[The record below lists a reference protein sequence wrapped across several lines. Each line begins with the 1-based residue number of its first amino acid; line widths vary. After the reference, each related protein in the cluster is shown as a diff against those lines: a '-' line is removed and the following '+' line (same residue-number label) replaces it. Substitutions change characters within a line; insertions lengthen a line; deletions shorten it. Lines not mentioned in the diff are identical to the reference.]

1 MRAAVITNP
10 GGSAEEAFEVQEVLD
25 PIPGHDEVLVAV
37 KASALNRADLLQRRG
52 RYNGPPGTRNDIAGL
67 EAAGVIE
74 AVGDRVVG
82 WKPGDRVMALLG
94 GMGYASKVVVHERML
109 MPVPPNL
116 TFEEAASIPEVFLT
130 AYDALF
136 MQCELV
142 MGESVL
148 IHAAGSGVGTAA
160 VQLASAQ
167 SCRIFGTAGSQE
179 KLDAATELGMD
190 VGINY
195 KEEDF
200 AAVIEEQTGGQGVD
214 VILDVIGG
222 PYWHQNMKSIALR
235 GRMIIVG
242 SMGGAAVEGMVTSA
256 LSQKRASVRGTLL
269 RGRPLEEKA
278 TLIQAFNNRVMP
290 LFADETIRPIID
302 RVFPLDQA
310 GAAHAYM
317 ESNAN
322 FGKIVLKID
331 D

>member
-1 MRAAVITNP
+1 MRAAVITEP
-10 GGSAEEAFEVQEVLD
+10 GGPEVFAVQEVPD
-25 PIPGHDEVLVAV
+25 PTPGPDEVLVAV
-37 KASALNRADLLQRRG
+37 KASALNRADLMQRRG
-52 RYNGPPGTRNDIAGL
+52 RYNGPPGTRNDIPGL

-74 AVGDRVVG
+74 AVGERVVG

-94 GMGYASKVVVHERML
+94 GMGYASKVAVHERML

-130 AYDALF
+130 AYDAIF

-148 IHAAGSGVGTAA
+148 IHAVGSGVGTAA

-179 KLDAATELGMD
+179 KLDAATELGLD

-195 KEEDF
+195 HDEDF
-200 AAVIEEQTGGQGVD
+200 AEVIAEQTGGQGVE
-214 VILDVIGG
+214 VILDLVGG
-222 PYWHQNMKSIALR
+222 PYWHQNMKSIAVK

-242 SMGGAAVEGMVTSA
+242 SLGGASVDGMVTSA

-278 TLIQAFNNRVMP
+278 TLVQAFNNRVMP
-290 LFADETIRPIID
+290 LFADETIRPIVD

-310 GAAHAYM
+310 GDAHAYM
-317 ESNAN
+317 ETNAN
-322 FGKIVLKID
+322 FGKIVLKVD

>member
-1 MRAAVITNP
+1 MRAAVVTNP
-10 GGSAEEAFEVQEVLD
+10 GGLEDAFEVQEVAD
-25 PIPGHDEVLVAV
+25 PVPGHDEVLVSV

-52 RYNGPPGTRNDIAGL
+52 RYNGPPGTRNDIPGL

-82 WKPGDRVMALLG
+82 WEPGDQVMALLG
-94 GMGYASKVVVHERML
+94 GMGYASKVTVHERML

-136 MQCELV
+136 LQCELV

-160 VQLASAQ
+160 IQMAAAQ
-167 SCRIFGTAGSQE
+167 GCRIFGTAGSQE
-179 KLDAATELGMD
+179 KLDAANELGLD

-222 PYWHQNMKSIALR
+222 PYWHQNMKSIALK

-278 TLIQAFNNRVMP
+278 MLVQAFNHRVMP

-302 RVFPLDQA
+302 RVFPLDEV

-317 ESNAN
+317 EANAN

>member
-1 MRAAVITNP
+1 MRAAVVTNP
-10 GGSAEEAFEVQEVLD
+10 GGLEDAFEVQEVPD
-25 PIPGHDEVLVAV
+25 PVPSHDEVLLSV

-52 RYNGPPGTRNDIAGL
+52 RYNGPPGTRNDIPGL

-94 GMGYASKVVVHERML
+94 GMGYASKVTVHERML

-160 VQLASAQ
+160 IQMAAAQ
-167 SCRIFGTAGSQE
+167 GCRIFGTAGSQE
-179 KLDAATELGMD
+179 KLDAATELGLD

-195 KEEDF
+195 REEDF

-222 PYWHQNMKSIALR
+222 PYWHQNMKSIALK

-278 TLIQAFNNRVMP
+278 TLIQAFNHRVMP

-302 RVFPLDQA
+302 RVFPLDQV

>member
-1 MRAAVITNP
+1 MRAAVVTNP
-10 GGSAEEAFEVQEVLD
+10 GGLEDAFEVQELPD
-25 PIPGHDEVLVAV
+25 PIPGHEEVLVSV

-52 RYNGPPGTRNDIAGL
+52 RYNGPPGTRNDIPGL
-67 EAAGVIE
+67 EAAGVVE

-94 GMGYASKVVVHERML
+94 GMGYASKVTVHERML

-136 MQCELV
+136 LQCDLV

-160 VQLASAQ
+160 IQMAAAQ
-167 SCRIFGTAGSQE
+167 GCRIFGTAGSQE

-195 KEEDF
+195 HEEDF

-222 PYWHQNMKSIALR
+222 PYWHQNMKSIALK

-278 TLIQAFNNRVMP
+278 TLIQAFNHRVMP

-302 RVFPLDQA
+302 RVFPLDQT

>member
-10 GGSAEEAFEVQEVLD
+10 GGAAEEAFAVQEVPD
-25 PIPGHDEVLVAV
+25 PLVGPEDVLVAV

-67 EAAGVIE
+67 EAAGIVE
-74 AVGDRVVG
+74 AIGERVTA

-94 GMGYASKVVVHERML
+94 GMGYASKVAVHERMA

-130 AYDALF
+130 AYDAIF
-136 MQCELV
+136 MQSELK

-148 IHAAGSGVGTAA
+148 IHAVGSGVGTAA
-160 VQLASAQ
+160 VQMAAAQ

-179 KLDAATELGMD
+179 KLDAATDLGLD
-190 VGINY
+190 IGINY
-195 KEEDF
+195 NEQDF
-200 AAVIEEQTGGQGVD
+200 AEVITEETGGQGVD

-222 PYWHQNMKSIALR
+222 PYWHQNLKSIAVK

-242 SMGGAAVEGMVTSA
+242 SLGGATVPDMTTSA
-256 LSQKRASVRGTLL
+256 LSQKRATVRGTLL

-278 TLIQAFNNRVMP
+278 TLIQAFNNRVVP

-317 ESNAN
+317 ETNAN

>member
-1 MRAAVITNP
+1 MRAAVITEP
-10 GGSAEEAFEVQEVLD
+10 GGPEAFQVQEVPD
-25 PIPGHDEVLVAV
+25 PVPGPDEVLVAV

-52 RYNGPPGTRNDIAGL
+52 RYNGPPGTRNDIPGL
-67 EAAGVIE
+67 EAAGIVE
-74 AVGDRVVG
+74 AIGARVTG
-82 WKPGDRVMALLG
+82 WQPGDRVMALLG
-94 GMGYASKVVVHERML
+94 GEGYASKVAVHERML

-116 TFEEAASIPEVFLT
+116 TFEQAAAIPEVFLT

-136 MQCELV
+136 LQSELV

-160 VQLASAQ
+160 IQLAASQ

-190 VGINY
+190 VGVNY
-195 KEEDF
+195 HEEDF
-200 AAVIEEQTGGQGVD
+200 AAVVEEHTGGAGVD
-214 VILDVIGG
+214 VILDVVGA
-222 PYWHQNMKSIALR
+222 PYWHQNLKSLALK

-242 SMGGAAVEGMVTSA
+242 SLGGANVEGMVTGA
-256 LSQKRASVRGTLL
+256 ISQKRATIRGTLL

-278 TLIQAFNNRVMP
+278 TLIQAFSHRVVP
-290 LFADETIRPIID
+290 LFADETIRPVID
-302 RVFPLDQA
+302 RVFPLEQTGD
-310 GAAHAYM
+310 AHAYM

>member
-1 MRAAVITNP
+1 MRAAVVTNP
-10 GGSAEEAFEVQEVLD
+10 GGLEDAFEVQDVPDPVL
-25 PIPGHDEVLVAV
+25 GHDEVLVAV

-52 RYNGPPGTRNDIAGL
+52 RYNGPPGTRNDIPGL

-74 AVGDRVVG
+74 AVGERVVG

-94 GMGYASKVVVHERML
+94 GMGYASKVTVHERML

-160 VQLASAQ
+160 IQLAAAQ
-167 SCRIFGTAGSQE
+167 GCRIFGTAGSQE
-179 KLDAATELGMD
+179 KLDAATELGLD

-222 PYWHQNMKSIALR
+222 PYWHQNMKSIALK

-278 TLIQAFNNRVMP
+278 TLIQAFNHRVMP

-302 RVFPLDQA
+302 RVFPLDEV

>member
-1 MRAAVITNP
+1 MRAAVVVNP
-10 GGSAEEAFEVQEVLD
+10 KSSDAFEIQEVPD
-25 PIPGHDEVLVAV
+25 PPVGPDEVLIAV
-37 KASALNRADLLQRRG
+37 KTTALNRADLLQRRG
-52 RYNGPPGTRNDIAGL
+52 RYSGPPGTRDDIPGL

-74 AVGDRVVG
+74 ATGERVTG

-94 GMGYASKVVVHERML
+94 GNGYASKVVVHERL
-109 MPVPPNL
+109 IIPIPPNL

-130 AYDALF
+130 AYDAIF

-148 IHAAGSGVGTAA
+148 VHAVGSGVGTAA
-160 VQLASAQ
+160 VQLAAAQ
-167 SCRIFGTAGSQE
+167 SCRVFGTAGSQA
-179 KLDAATELGMD
+179 KLDAAAQLGLD

-195 KEEDF
+195 HEADF
-200 AAVIEEQTGGQGVD
+200 ADVIADRSNGRGVD

-222 PYWHQNMKSIALR
+222 PYWHQNMKAIATK

-242 SMGGAAVEGMVTSA
+242 SLGGAAVDGMVTSA

-278 TLIQAFNNRVMP
+278 TLIQAFNDRVVP
-290 LFADETIRPIID
+290 LFMDGTIRPIVD
-302 RVFPLDQA
+302 RVYALEQV
-310 GAAHAYM
+310 GEAHAYM
-317 ESNAN
+317 ETNAN
-322 FGKIVLKID
+322 FGKIVLKVD

>member
-10 GGSAEEAFEVQEVLD
+10 GGFDAFEVQEVPD
-25 PIPGHDEVLVAV
+25 PNCGPDEVVVAV

-52 RYNGPPGTRNDIAGL
+52 RYNGPPGTRNDIPGL

-74 AVGDRVVG
+74 SVGERVVG

-94 GMGYASKVVVHERML
+94 GMGYASKVAVHERML
-109 MPVPPNL
+109 MPAPPNL
-116 TFEEAASIPEVFLT
+116 SFEEAASIPEVFLT

-136 MQCELV
+136 LQCELQ

-160 VQLASAQ
+160 VQLAASQ

-179 KLDAATELGMD
+179 KLDAATELGLD

-195 KEEDF
+195 KEQDF
-200 AAVIEEQTGGQGVD
+200 AEVIEEETGGQGVD

-222 PYWHQNMKSIALR
+222 PYWHQNLKSIAVK

-242 SMGGAAVEGMVTSA
+242 SMGGATVPDMTTSA
-256 LSQKRASVRGTLL
+256 ISQKRATIRGTLL

-290 LFADETIRPIID
+290 LFADETIRPVID
-302 RVFPLDQA
+302 RVFPLEQVGD
-310 GAAHAYM
+310 AHAYM

-322 FGKIVLKID
+322 FGKIVLKVD

>member
-1 MRAAVITNP
+1 MRAAVVTNP
-10 GGSAEEAFEVQEVLD
+10 GGLEDAFEVQDVPDPVL
-25 PIPGHDEVLVAV
+25 GHDEVLVAV

-52 RYNGPPGTRNDIAGL
+52 RYNGPPGTRNDIPGL

-74 AVGDRVVG
+74 AVGERVVG

-94 GMGYASKVVVHERML
+94 GMGYASKVTVHERML

-160 VQLASAQ
+160 IQLAAAQ
-167 SCRIFGTAGSQE
+167 GCRIFGTAGSQE
-179 KLDAATELGMD
+179 KLDAATELGLD

-222 PYWHQNMKSIALR
+222 PYWHQNMKSIALK

-278 TLIQAFNNRVMP
+278 TLIQAFNHRVMP

-302 RVFPLDQA
+302 RVFPLDQT